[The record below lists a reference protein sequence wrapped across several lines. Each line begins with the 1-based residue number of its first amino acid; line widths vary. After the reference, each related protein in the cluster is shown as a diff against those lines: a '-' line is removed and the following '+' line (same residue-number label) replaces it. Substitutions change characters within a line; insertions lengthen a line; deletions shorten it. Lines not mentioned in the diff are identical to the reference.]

1 MNATTSSGL
10 AVHCHPCCR
19 FIVLPMFPVAQ
30 PSTVIPFAEPGNL
43 VWRECTPFT
52 NSTALSPSSSPSAPP
67 KEQVTL
73 RPNSNAA
80 HLVRVV
86 PSDANRGGVR
96 CVPEW
101 DTHVVLVTLPK
112 HRIERWR
119 RFRRPAN
126 LKRPHA
132 VRRRFLRDLWSGVE
146 HGQMW
151 LTSRFTRGPV
161 GAAKPRRPGRRVE
174 PVVSPHPGL
183 HGIAKSTW

>member
-1 MNATTSSGL
+1 
-10 AVHCHPCCR
+10 
-19 FIVLPMFPVAQ
+19 
-30 PSTVIPFAEPGNL
+30 
-43 VWRECTPFT
+43 
-52 NSTALSPSSSPSAPP
+52 P

-73 RPNSNAA
+73 RSNSNAA

-112 HRIERWR
+112 HRIEGWR
-119 RFRRPAN
+119 RFRRPVN

-151 LTSRFTRGPV
+151 LTGRMSC
-161 GAAKPRRPGRRVE
+161 GAQRRQLDAAVSWHPGASSANSDTSASRRP
-174 PVVSPHPGL
+174 
-183 HGIAKSTW
+183 